1 MASGSGRSSALNS
14 NSKMKE
20 GIWNASAS
28 PMSKKLLLR
37 ACKEGLL
44 KEEIG
49 FVKIL
54 AKALSVFVTMEWVPP
69 LDPKVKVN
77 FVVAMIEDVGT
88 GLEVIFSNSKGE
100 TMASEECINMM
111 QGIGSS
117 LTLVAKNGN
126 KVAQCLATMA
136 YDYGERVWIEEVPNE
151 ASQCLQSDVVEI
163 ANVFL
168 VQ

>member
-1 MASGSGRSSALNS
+1 MSQWVDQCLNVMCHGVGFVAQTQCLGS
-14 NSKMKE
+14 K
-20 GIWNASAS
+20 
-28 PMSKKLLLR
+28 
-37 ACKEGLL
+37 

-100 TMASEECINMM
+100 TMASEECRNMM

-126 KVAQCLATMA
+126 EVAQCLATMA

>member
-20 GIWNASAS
+20 
-28 PMSKKLLLR
+28 
-37 ACKEGLL
+37 
-44 KEEIG
+44 EEIG

-100 TMASEECINMM
+100 TMASEECRNMM

-126 KVAQCLATMA
+126 EVAQCLATMA

-163 ANVFL
+163 AN
-168 VQ
+168 QIAYE

>member
-1 MASGSGRSSALNS
+1 MCFWWLSVYYKDPLKFQHWSPLGLRVDSLQNVANIIMSQWVDQCLNVMCHGVGFVAQTQCLGS
-14 NSKMKE
+14 K
-20 GIWNASAS
+20 
-28 PMSKKLLLR
+28 
-37 ACKEGLL
+37 

-100 TMASEECINMM
+100 TMAS
-111 QGIGSS
+111 GI
-117 LTLVAKNGN
+117 
-126 KVAQCLATMA
+126 
-136 YDYGERVWIEEVPNE
+136 
-151 ASQCLQSDVVEI
+151 
-163 ANVFL
+163 FL
-168 VQ
+168 